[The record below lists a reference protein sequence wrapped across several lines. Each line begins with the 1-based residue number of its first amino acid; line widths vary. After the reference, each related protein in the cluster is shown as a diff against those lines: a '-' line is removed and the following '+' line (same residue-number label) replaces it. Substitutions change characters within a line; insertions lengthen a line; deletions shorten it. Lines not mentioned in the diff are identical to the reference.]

1 MKWIFNPAIRL
12 GNQLSFKYKF
22 LLWSCLM
29 LLPLAYSMTNLLGRL
44 QDDNVQA
51 NRELAGVANLAPVPA
66 IEQALLTHRNLVTR
80 HAYEVDPVGD
90 DQVKAA
96 AQAVDQSL
104 QAFADT
110 SQNNPSFEVIQQGW
124 AALQSEAGKL
134 EVEQSNLRHDKLLT
148 EVRHLY
154 KHITASSSLIQDP
167 ALGTYYMVILASER
181 LPQLRDLLAQ
191 VRDRAAT
198 IADFGLFQ
206 AEGYSGLRFR
216 LDLIIATLQELEADL
231 TLLYQIEPAYRA
243 ELGQQ
248 TDALIQLVRQGVE
261 TMENKMMKDQLVQLS
276 TKEVQALGDKM
287 DEAIT
292 ALAGQVRQR
301 LEADLHQ
308 RLAANQRH
316 FWWVTA
322 PLTASLLLYLYLM
335 IGAYLSL
342 HDTVGRVRD
351 IAARVNAQ
359 DLSQHIEI
367 IGQDE
372 LAAISRDYNITLET
386 LRTLMQ
392 RVRENGVTVVE
403 SATEIEDRTCRS
415 QEVIADQQG
424 ETHQVAT
431 AIKELAATSQD
442 MAGNALQAARM
453 TQEAQQVVGQGEAV
467 VDRTIKAI
475 DHINREVL
483 RTAESIGQL
492 EQQCSQIGGV
502 ISVIRGIAEQTN
514 LLALN
519 AAIEAARAGEQGRG
533 FAVVADEV
541 RSLASRTQGATV
553 EIQQMIEQLQ
563 SGARA
568 SVNAMSAASR
578 EAQEGVG
585 LAQEAQHAFGAIT
598 EKVDRMVDTNAII
611 ASAIE
616 QQGAVVNEI
625 ERNVV
630 RISDGS
636 DEALQVANA
645 ARDAARQIHQ
655 LTEQLRSMVQS
666 FVL

>member
-51 NRELAGVANLAPVPA
+51 NRELAGVVNLTPVPA

-96 AQAVDQSL
+96 AQAVAQSL

-110 SQNNPSFEVIQQGW
+110 RQNNPSFEVIQQGW

-216 LDLIIATLQELEADL
+216 LDLISATLQELEADL

-316 FWWVTA
+316 FWWITA
-322 PLTASLLLYLYLM
+322 PLTVSLLLYLYLM

-342 HDTVGRVRD
+342 RDTVGRVRD

-367 IGQDE
+367 VGQDE
-372 LAAISRDYNITLET
+372 LAAISRDYNVTLET
-386 LRTLMQ
+386 LRTLML

-403 SATEIEDRTCRS
+403 SATEIEARTCRS

-453 TQEAQQVVGQGEAV
+453 TQEAQNVVGQGEDV
-467 VDRTIKAI
+467 VERTIKAI

-483 RTAESIGQL
+483 RTADTIGQL

-541 RSLASRTQGATV
+541 RSLANRTQGATV

-568 SVNAMSAASR
+568 SVTAMSAASH

-585 LAQEAQHAFGAIT
+585 LAQEAKQAFGAIT

-611 ASAIE
+611 ASAIK

-636 DEALQVANA
+636 DEALQVANT

-655 LTEQLRSMVQS
+655 LTEQLRAMVQS

>member
-44 QDDNVQA
+44 HDDNVQA
-51 NRELAGVANLAPVPA
+51 NRELAGVANLTPVPA

-80 HAYEVDPVGD
+80 HAYELDPVGD

-216 LDLIIATLQELEADL
+216 LDLISATLQELEADL
-231 TLLYQIEPAYRA
+231 TLLYQMEPAYRA

-292 ALAGQVRQR
+292 AVAGQVRQR

-308 RLAANQRH
+308 RLTANQRH
-316 FWWVTA
+316 FWWITA

-342 HDTVGRVRD
+342 RDTVGRVRD

-367 IGQDE
+367 VGQDE
-372 LAAISRDYNITLET
+372 LAAISRDYNVTLET
-386 LRTLMQ
+386 LRTLML

-403 SATEIEDRTCRS
+403 SATEIEARTCRS

-453 TQEAQQVVGQGEAV
+453 TQEAQNVVGQGEDV
-467 VDRTIKAI
+467 VERTIKAI

-483 RTAESIGQL
+483 RTADTIGQL

-541 RSLASRTQGATV
+541 RSLANRTQGATV

-568 SVNAMSAASR
+568 SVTAMSAASH

-585 LAQEAQHAFGAIT
+585 LAQEAKQAFGAIT

-655 LTEQLRSMVQS
+655 LTEQLRAMVQS

>member
-1 MKWIFNPAIRL
+1 M
-12 GNQLSFKYKF
+12 
-22 LLWSCLM
+22 
-29 LLPLAYSMTNLLGRL
+29 
-44 QDDNVQA
+44 
-51 NRELAGVANLAPVPA
+51 PA
-66 IEQALLTHRNLVTR
+66 IEQALITHRNLVTR

-96 AQAVDQSL
+96 AQAVAQSL

-110 SQNNPSFEVIQQGW
+110 RQNNPSFEVIQQGW

-216 LDLIIATLQELEADL
+216 LDLISATLQELEADL

-322 PLTASLLLYLYLM
+322 PLTVSLLLYLYLM

-342 HDTVGRVRD
+342 RDTVGRVRD

-367 IGQDE
+367 VGQDE
-372 LAAISRDYNITLET
+372 LAAISRDYNVTLET
-386 LRTLMQ
+386 LRTLML

-403 SATEIEDRTCRS
+403 SATEIEARTCRS

-453 TQEAQQVVGQGEAV
+453 TQEAQNVVGQGEDV
-467 VDRTIKAI
+467 VERTIKAI

-483 RTAESIGQL
+483 HTAETIGQL

-541 RSLASRTQGATV
+541 RSLANRTQGGYRRDPANDRT
-553 EIQQMIEQLQ
+553 
-563 SGARA
+563 
-568 SVNAMSAASR
+568 AAIR
-578 EAQEGVG
+578 RPRLGHRHVG
-585 LAQEAQHAFGAIT
+585 GQP
-598 EKVDRMVDTNAII
+598 
-611 ASAIE
+611 
-616 QQGAVVNEI
+616 
-625 ERNVV
+625 
-630 RISDGS
+630 
-636 DEALQVANA
+636 
-645 ARDAARQIHQ
+645 
-655 LTEQLRSMVQS
+655 
-666 FVL
+666 

>member
-51 NRELAGVANLAPVPA
+51 NRELAGVVNLNPVPA

-96 AQAVDQSL
+96 AQIVAQSL

-110 SQNNPSFEVIQQGW
+110 RQNNPSFEVIQQGW
-124 AALQSEAGKL
+124 AALQSETGKL

-216 LDLIIATLQELEADL
+216 LDLISATLQELEADL

-292 ALAGQVRQR
+292 VLAGQVRQR

-342 HDTVGRVRD
+342 RDTVGRVRD

-367 IGQDE
+367 VGQDE
-372 LAAISRDYNITLET
+372 LAAISRDYNVTLET
-386 LRTLMQ
+386 LRTLML

-403 SATEIEDRTCRS
+403 SATEIEARTCRS

-453 TQEAQQVVGQGEAV
+453 TQEAQNVVGQGEDV
-467 VDRTIKAI
+467 VERTIKAI

-483 RTAESIGQL
+483 RTAGTIGQL

-541 RSLASRTQGATV
+541 RSLANRTQGATV

-568 SVNAMSAASR
+568 SVTAMSAASH

-585 LAQEAQHAFGAIT
+585 LAQEAKQAFGAIT

-636 DEALQVANA
+636 DEALQVANT
-645 ARDAARQIHQ
+645 ARDAARQIHL
-655 LTEQLRSMVQS
+655 LTEQLRAMVQS

>member
-44 QDDNVQA
+44 QDDNAQA
-51 NRELAGVANLAPVPA
+51 NRELAGVNNLAPVPA
-66 IEQALLTHRNLVTR
+66 IEQALLTHRNLMTR

-90 DQVKAA
+90 DQLKAA
-96 AQAVDQSL
+96 AQAVELSL

-110 SQNNPSFEVIQQGW
+110 RQNTPSFEVIQQGW

-154 KHITASSSLIQDP
+154 KHITAASSLIQDP

-216 LDLIIATLQELEADL
+216 LDLISATLQELEADL

-248 TDALIQLVRQGVE
+248 TDALMQLVRQGVE

-292 ALAGQVRQR
+292 ALAGHVRQR
-301 LEADLHQ
+301 LEADLRQ

-342 HDTVGRVRD
+342 RETVARVRD

-367 IGQDE
+367 VGQDE
-372 LAAISRDYNITLET
+372 LAAISRDYNVTLET
-386 LRTLMQ
+386 LRTLML

-403 SATEIEDRTCRS
+403 SATEIEARTCRS

-453 TQEAQQVVGQGEAV
+453 TQEAQNVVGQGEDV
-467 VDRTIKAI
+467 VERTIKAI

-483 RTAESIGQL
+483 RTAETIGQL

-541 RSLASRTQGATV
+541 RSLANRTQGATV

-568 SVNAMSAASR
+568 SVTAMSAASH

-585 LAQEAQHAFGAIT
+585 LAQEAQQAFGAIT

-655 LTEQLRSMVQS
+655 LTEQLRAMVQS

>member
-51 NRELAGVANLAPVPA
+51 NRELAGVVNLVPVPA

-110 SQNNPSFEVIQQGW
+110 RQNNPSFEVIQQGW

-216 LDLIIATLQELEADL
+216 LDLISATLQELEADL
-231 TLLYQIEPAYRA
+231 TLLYQIEPAYRT

-248 TDALIQLVRQGVE
+248 TDALMQLVRQGVE

-342 HDTVGRVRD
+342 RDTVGRVRD

-367 IGQDE
+367 VGQDE
-372 LAAISRDYNITLET
+372 LAAISRDYNVTLET
-386 LRTLMQ
+386 LRTLML
-392 RVRENGVTVVE
+392 RVRENGVTVVA
-403 SATEIEDRTCRS
+403 SATEIEARTCRS

-453 TQEAQQVVGQGEAV
+453 TQEAQNVVGQGEDV
-467 VDRTIKAI
+467 VERTIKAI

-483 RTAESIGQL
+483 RTADTIGQL

-541 RSLASRTQGATV
+541 RSLANRTQGATV

-568 SVNAMSAASR
+568 SVTAMSAASH

-585 LAQEAQHAFGAIT
+585 LAQEAKQAFGAIT

-655 LTEQLRSMVQS
+655 LTEQLRAMVQS

>member
-44 QDDNVQA
+44 QDDNAQA
-51 NRELAGVANLAPVPA
+51 NRELAGVVNLAPIPA
-66 IEQALLTHRNLVTR
+66 IEQALLTHRNLMTR

-90 DQVKAA
+90 DQLKAA
-96 AQAVDQSL
+96 AQAVELSL

-110 SQNNPSFEVIQQGW
+110 RQNTPSFEVIQQGW

-154 KHITASSSLIQDP
+154 KHITAASSLIQDP

-216 LDLIIATLQELEADL
+216 LDLISATLQELEADL

-248 TDALIQLVRQGVE
+248 TDALMQLVRQGVE

-292 ALAGQVRQR
+292 SLAGHVRQR
-301 LEADLHQ
+301 LEADLRQ

-342 HDTVGRVRD
+342 RETVARVRD

-367 IGQDE
+367 VGQDE
-372 LAAISRDYNITLET
+372 LAAISRDYNVTLET
-386 LRTLMQ
+386 LRTLML

-403 SATEIEDRTCRS
+403 SATEIEARTCRS

-453 TQEAQQVVGQGEAV
+453 TQEAQNVVGQGEDV
-467 VDRTIKAI
+467 VERTIKAI

-483 RTAESIGQL
+483 RTAETIGQL

-541 RSLASRTQGATV
+541 RSLANRTQGATV

-568 SVNAMSAASR
+568 SVTAMSAASH

-585 LAQEAQHAFGAIT
+585 LAQEAQQAFGAIT

-655 LTEQLRSMVQS
+655 LTEQLRAMVQS

>member
-51 NRELAGVANLAPVPA
+51 NRELAGVVNLTPVPA

-104 QAFADT
+104 QAFANT
-110 SQNNPSFEVIQQGW
+110 RQNNPSFEVIQQGW

-216 LDLIIATLQELEADL
+216 LDLISATLQELEADL

-261 TMENKMMKDQLVQLS
+261 TMENKMMKDQLVQLP

-322 PLTASLLLYLYLM
+322 PLTVSLLLYLYLM

-342 HDTVGRVRD
+342 RDTVGRVRD

-367 IGQDE
+367 VGQDE
-372 LAAISRDYNITLET
+372 LAAISRDYNVTLET
-386 LRTLMQ
+386 LRTLML

-403 SATEIEDRTCRS
+403 SATEIEARTCRS

-453 TQEAQQVVGQGEAV
+453 TQEAQNVVGQGEDV
-467 VDRTIKAI
+467 VERTIKAI

-483 RTAESIGQL
+483 RTADTIGQL

-541 RSLASRTQGATV
+541 RSLANRTQGATV

-568 SVNAMSAASR
+568 SVTAMSAASH

-585 LAQEAQHAFGAIT
+585 LAQEAKQAFGAIT

-655 LTEQLRSMVQS
+655 LTEQLRAMVQS

>member
-51 NRELAGVANLAPVPA
+51 NRELAGVANLTPVPA

-110 SQNNPSFEVIQQGW
+110 RQNNPSFEVIQQGW

-216 LDLIIATLQELEADL
+216 LDLISATLQELEADL

-342 HDTVGRVRD
+342 RDTVGRVRD

-367 IGQDE
+367 VGQDE
-372 LAAISRDYNITLET
+372 LAAISRDYNVTLET
-386 LRTLMQ
+386 LRTLMR

-403 SATEIEDRTCRS
+403 SATEIEARTCHS

-453 TQEAQQVVGQGEAV
+453 TQEAQNVVGQGEDV
-467 VDRTIKAI
+467 VERTIKAI

-483 RTAESIGQL
+483 RTADTIGQL

-541 RSLASRTQGATV
+541 RSLANRTQGATV

-568 SVNAMSAASR
+568 SVTAMSAASH

-585 LAQEAQHAFGAIT
+585 LAQEAKQAFGAIT

-655 LTEQLRSMVQS
+655 LTEQLRAMVQS

>member
-44 QDDNVQA
+44 QDDNAQA
-51 NRELAGVANLAPVPA
+51 NRELAGVVNLAPVPA
-66 IEQALLTHRNLVTR
+66 IEQALLTHRNLMTR

-90 DQVKAA
+90 DQVKSA
-96 AQAVDQSL
+96 AQAVEQSL

-110 SQNNPSFEVIQQGW
+110 HQNNPSFEVIQQGW

-154 KHITASSSLIQDP
+154 KHITAASSLIQDP

-216 LDLIIATLQELEADL
+216 LDLISATLQELEADL

-248 TDALIQLVRQGVE
+248 TDALMQLVRQGVE

-301 LEADLHQ
+301 LEADLRQ

-342 HDTVGRVRD
+342 HETVARVRD

-367 IGQDE
+367 VGQDE
-372 LAAISRDYNITLET
+372 LAAISRDYNVTLET
-386 LRTLMQ
+386 LRTLML

-403 SATEIEDRTCRS
+403 SATEIEARTCRS

-453 TQEAQQVVGQGEAV
+453 TQEAQNVVGQGEDV
-467 VDRTIKAI
+467 VERTIKAI

-483 RTAESIGQL
+483 RTAETIGQL

-541 RSLASRTQGATV
+541 RSLANRTQGATV

-568 SVNAMSAASR
+568 SVTAMSAASH

-585 LAQEAQHAFGAIT
+585 LAQEAQQAFGAIT

-655 LTEQLRSMVQS
+655 LTEQLRTMVQS

>member
-29 LLPLAYSMTNLLGRL
+29 LLPLAYSMANLLGRL

-110 SQNNPSFEVIQQGW
+110 RQNNPSFEVIQQGW

-216 LDLIIATLQELEADL
+216 LDLISATLQELEADL
-231 TLLYQIEPAYRA
+231 TLLYQMEPAYRA

-292 ALAGQVRQR
+292 TLAGQVRQR

-322 PLTASLLLYLYLM
+322 PLTVSLLLYLYLM

-342 HDTVGRVRD
+342 RDTVGRVRD

-367 IGQDE
+367 VGQDE
-372 LAAISRDYNITLET
+372 LAAISRDYNVTLET
-386 LRTLMQ
+386 LRTLML

-403 SATEIEDRTCRS
+403 SATEIEARTCRS

-431 AIKELAATSQD
+431 AIKELAATSQN

-453 TQEAQQVVGQGEAV
+453 TQEAQNVVGQGEDV
-467 VDRTIKAI
+467 VERTIKAI

-483 RTAESIGQL
+483 RTADTIGQL

-541 RSLASRTQGATV
+541 RSLANRTQGATV

-568 SVNAMSAASR
+568 SVTAMSAASH

-585 LAQEAQHAFGAIT
+585 LAQEAKQAFGAIT

-655 LTEQLRSMVQS
+655 LTEQLRAMVQS

>member
-29 LLPLAYSMTNLLGRL
+29 LLPLAYSMANLLGRL
-44 QDDNVQA
+44 QDDNEQA
-51 NRELAGVANLAPVPA
+51 RKELAGVINLAPVPA
-66 IEQALLTHRNLVTR
+66 IEQALLTHRNLVTQ
-80 HAYEVDPVGD
+80 HAYEQNPVGD
-90 DQVKAA
+90 DKVKAA
-96 AQAVDQSL
+96 AQAVEDSL
-104 QAFADT
+104 RSFADT
-110 SQNNPSFEVIQQGW
+110 RQENPAFDALKQGW
-124 AALQSEAGKL
+124 AALQSEGSKL
-134 EVEQSNLRHDKLLT
+134 EVDQSNLRHDKLLT

-154 KHITASSSLIQDP
+154 KNITAASSLIQDP
-167 ALGTYYMVILASER
+167 ALGTYYMVILTSER

-216 LDLIIATLQELEADL
+216 LDLINATLQELEADL

-248 TDALIQLVRQGVE
+248 TDVLLEQVRQGVD

-276 TKEVQALGDKM
+276 TKEVLALGDGL
-287 DEAIT
+287 DNTIT
-292 ALAGQVRQR
+292 KLAGQVRQR

-308 RLAANQRH
+308 RMAANQRH

-322 PLTASLLLYLYLM
+322 PLTAILLLYIYLM

-342 HDTVGRVRD
+342 RDTVGRVRE

-367 IGQDE
+367 VGQDE
-372 LAAISRDYNITLET
+372 LAAISRDYNVTLET
-386 LRTLMQ
+386 LRTLMR

-415 QEVIADQQG
+415 QEVIAAQQG

-636 DEALQVANA
+636 DEALQVANE

-666 FVL
+666 FIL

>member
-51 NRELAGVANLAPVPA
+51 NRELAGVVNLTPVPA

-96 AQAVDQSL
+96 AQAVAQSL

-110 SQNNPSFEVIQQGW
+110 RQNNPSFEVIQQGW

-216 LDLIIATLQELEADL
+216 LDLINATLQELEADL

-292 ALAGQVRQR
+292 ALAGQVHQR

-308 RLAANQRH
+308 RLTANQRH

-342 HDTVGRVRD
+342 RETVGRVRD

-367 IGQDE
+367 VGQDE
-372 LAAISRDYNITLET
+372 LAAISRDYNVTLEA
-386 LRTLMQ
+386 LRTLML

-403 SATEIEDRTCRS
+403 SATEIEARTCRS

-453 TQEAQQVVGQGEAV
+453 TQEAQNVVGQGEDV
-467 VDRTIKAI
+467 VERTIKAI

-483 RTAESIGQL
+483 RTADTIGQL

-541 RSLASRTQGATV
+541 RSLANRTQGATV

-568 SVNAMSAASR
+568 SVTAMSAVSH

-585 LAQEAQHAFGAIT
+585 LAQEAKQAFGAIT

-655 LTEQLRSMVQS
+655 LTEQLRAMVQS

>member
-29 LLPLAYSMTNLLGRL
+29 LLPLAYSMANLLGRL

-51 NRELAGVANLAPVPA
+51 NRELAGVVNLTPVPA

-110 SQNNPSFEVIQQGW
+110 RQNNPSFEVIQQGW

-216 LDLIIATLQELEADL
+216 LDLISATLQELEADL
-231 TLLYQIEPAYRA
+231 PLLYQIEPAYRA

-308 RLAANQRH
+308 RLTANQRH

-342 HDTVGRVRD
+342 RETVGRVRD

-367 IGQDE
+367 VGQDE
-372 LAAISRDYNITLET
+372 LAAISRDYNVTLET
-386 LRTLMQ
+386 LRTLMR

-403 SATEIEDRTCRS
+403 SATEIEARTCRS

-453 TQEAQQVVGQGEAV
+453 TQEAQNVVGQGEDV
-467 VDRTIKAI
+467 VERTIKAI

-483 RTAESIGQL
+483 RTADTIGQL

-502 ISVIRGIAEQTN
+502 ISVIRSIAEQTN

-541 RSLASRTQGATV
+541 RSLANRTQGATV

-568 SVNAMSAASR
+568 SVTAMSAASH

-585 LAQEAQHAFGAIT
+585 LAQEAKQAFGAIT

-655 LTEQLRSMVQS
+655 LTEQLRAMVQS

>member
-29 LLPLAYSMTNLLGRL
+29 LLPLAYSMANLLGRL
-44 QDDNVQA
+44 QDDNAQA
-51 NRELAGVANLAPVPA
+51 RKELAGVISLVPVPA
-66 IEQALLTHRNLVTR
+66 IEQALLTHRNLVTQ
-80 HAYEVDPVGD
+80 HAYEQDPVGED
-90 DQVKAA
+90 KVKAA
-96 AQAVDQSL
+96 AQAVDDSL
-104 QAFADT
+104 RAFADT
-110 SQNNPSFEVIQQGW
+110 RQENPAFDALKQEW

-167 ALGTYYMVILASER
+167 ALGTYYMVILTSER

-216 LDLIIATLQELEADL
+216 LDLISATLQELEADL

-248 TDALIQLVRQGVE
+248 TDTLLQQVRQGVE

-276 TKEVQALGDKM
+276 TKEVLALGDGL
-287 DEAIT
+287 DSTIN
-292 ALAGQVRQR
+292 ALADQVRQR
-301 LEADLHQ
+301 MEVDLRQ

-342 HDTVGRVRD
+342 RETVGRVRD

-367 IGQDE
+367 VGQDE
-372 LAAISRDYNITLET
+372 LAAISRDYNITLDT
-386 LRTLMQ
+386 LRTLMR

-403 SATEIEDRTCRS
+403 SATEIEARTCRS

-453 TQEAQQVVGQGEAV
+453 TQEAQNVVGQGEDV
-467 VDRTIKAI
+467 VERTIKAI

-483 RTAESIGQL
+483 RTADTIGQL

-541 RSLASRTQGATV
+541 RSLANRTQRATV

-568 SVNAMSAASR
+568 SVTAMSAASH

-585 LAQEAQHAFGAIT
+585 LAQEAKQAFGAIT

-655 LTEQLRSMVQS
+655 LTEQLRAMVQS

>member
-51 NRELAGVANLAPVPA
+51 NRELAGVVNLAPVPA
-66 IEQALLTHRNLVTR
+66 IEQALLNHRNLVTR
-80 HAYEVDPVGD
+80 HAHEVDPVGD

-110 SQNNPSFEVIQQGW
+110 RQNNPSFEVIKQGW
-124 AALQSEAGKL
+124 AALQGEAGKL

-216 LDLIIATLQELEADL
+216 LDLISATLQELEADL

-261 TMENKMMKDQLVQLS
+261 TMENKMMKDQLMQLS

-301 LEADLHQ
+301 LEADLRQ

-342 HDTVGRVRD
+342 RETVARVRD
-351 IAARVNAQ
+351 IAARVNTQ

-367 IGQDE
+367 VGLDE
-372 LAAISRDYNITLET
+372 LAAISRDYNVTLET
-386 LRTLMQ
+386 LRTLML

-403 SATEIEDRTCRS
+403 SATEIEARTCRS

-453 TQEAQQVVGQGEAV
+453 TQEAQNVVGQGEDV
-467 VDRTIKAI
+467 VERTIKAI

-483 RTAESIGQL
+483 RTADTIGQL

-541 RSLASRTQGATV
+541 RSLANRTQGATV

-568 SVNAMSAASR
+568 SVTAMSAASH

-585 LAQEAQHAFGAIT
+585 LAQEAKQAFGAIT

-636 DEALQVANA
+636 DEALQVANT

-655 LTEQLRSMVQS
+655 LTEQLRAMVQS

>member
-44 QDDNVQA
+44 QDDNAQA
-51 NRELAGVANLAPVPA
+51 NRELAGVVNLAPVPA

-110 SQNNPSFEVIQQGW
+110 RQNTPSFEVIQQGW

-216 LDLIIATLQELEADL
+216 LDLISATLQELEADL

-342 HDTVGRVRD
+342 RDTVGRVRD

-367 IGQDE
+367 VGQDE
-372 LAAISRDYNITLET
+372 LAAISRDYNVTLET
-386 LRTLMQ
+386 LRTLML

-403 SATEIEDRTCRS
+403 SATEIEARTCRS

-453 TQEAQQVVGQGEAV
+453 TQEAQNVVGQGEDV
-467 VDRTIKAI
+467 VERTIKAI

-483 RTAESIGQL
+483 RTADTIGLL

-502 ISVIRGIAEQTN
+502 ISVIRSIAEQTN

-541 RSLASRTQGATV
+541 RSLANRTQGATV

-568 SVNAMSAASR
+568 SVTAMSAASH

-585 LAQEAQHAFGAIT
+585 LAQEAKQAFGAIT

-655 LTEQLRSMVQS
+655 LTEQLRAMVQS

>member
-29 LLPLAYSMTNLLGRL
+29 LLPLAYSMANLLGRL

-51 NRELAGVANLAPVPA
+51 NRELAGVANLTPVPA

-90 DQVKAA
+90 DQVKEA

-110 SQNNPSFEVIQQGW
+110 RQNNPSFEVIQQGW

-134 EVEQSNLRHDKLLT
+134 EVEQSNLHHDKLLT

-216 LDLIIATLQELEADL
+216 LDLISATLQELEADL

-301 LEADLHQ
+301 LEADLRQ

-342 HDTVGRVRD
+342 RETVARVRD

-367 IGQDE
+367 VGQDE
-372 LAAISRDYNITLET
+372 LAAISRDYNVTLET
-386 LRTLMQ
+386 LRTLML

-403 SATEIEDRTCRS
+403 SATDIEARTCRS

-453 TQEAQQVVGQGEAV
+453 TQEAQNVVGQGEDV
-467 VDRTIKAI
+467 VERTIKAI

-483 RTAESIGQL
+483 RTADTIGQL

-541 RSLASRTQGATV
+541 RSLANRTQGATV

-568 SVNAMSAASR
+568 SVTAMSAASH

-585 LAQEAQHAFGAIT
+585 LAQEAKQAFGAIT

-616 QQGAVVNEI
+616 QQGTVVNEI

-655 LTEQLRSMVQS
+655 LTEQLRAMVQS

>member
-44 QDDNVQA
+44 QDDNTQA
-51 NRELAGVANLAPVPA
+51 NRELAGVVNLAPIPA
-66 IEQALLTHRNLVTR
+66 IEQALLTHRNLMTR

-90 DQVKAA
+90 DQVKSA
-96 AQAVDQSL
+96 AQAVEQSL

-110 SQNNPSFEVIQQGW
+110 HQNNPSFEVIQQGW

-154 KHITASSSLIQDP
+154 KHITAASSLIQDP

-216 LDLIIATLQELEADL
+216 LDLISATLQELEADL

-248 TDALIQLVRQGVE
+248 TDALMQLVRQGVE

-301 LEADLHQ
+301 LEADLRQ

-342 HDTVGRVRD
+342 HETVARVRD

-367 IGQDE
+367 VGQDE
-372 LAAISRDYNITLET
+372 LAAISRDYNVTLET
-386 LRTLMQ
+386 LRTLML

-403 SATEIEDRTCRS
+403 SATEIEARTCRS

-453 TQEAQQVVGQGEAV
+453 TQEAQNVVGQGEDV
-467 VDRTIKAI
+467 VERTIKAI

-483 RTAESIGQL
+483 RTAETIGQL

-541 RSLASRTQGATV
+541 RSLANRTQGATV

-568 SVNAMSAASR
+568 SVTAMSAASH

-585 LAQEAQHAFGAIT
+585 LAQEAQQAFGAIT

-655 LTEQLRSMVQS
+655 LTEQLRTMVQS

>member
-44 QDDNVQA
+44 HDDNVQA
-51 NRELAGVANLAPVPA
+51 NRELAGVVNLAPIPA

-104 QAFADT
+104 QTFADT
-110 SQNNPSFEVIQQGW
+110 RQNNPSFELIQQGW

-216 LDLIIATLQELEADL
+216 LDLINATLQELEADL

-243 ELGQQ
+243 ELGLQ
-248 TDALIQLVRQGVE
+248 TDALLQQVRQGVD

-276 TKEVQALGDKM
+276 TKEVLALGDGL
-287 DEAIT
+287 DNTIT
-292 ALAGQVRQR
+292 KLAGQVRQR

-308 RLAANQRH
+308 RMAANQRH

-322 PLTASLLLYLYLM
+322 PLTAILLLYIYLM

-342 HDTVGRVRD
+342 RDTVGRVRE

-367 IGQDE
+367 VGQDE
-372 LAAISRDYNITLET
+372 LAAISRDYNVTLET
-386 LRTLMQ
+386 LRTLMR

-415 QEVIADQQG
+415 QEVIAAQQG

-636 DEALQVANA
+636 DEALLVAND

>member
-51 NRELAGVANLAPVPA
+51 NRELAGVVNLAPVPT

-110 SQNNPSFEVIQQGW
+110 RQNNPSFEVIQQGW
-124 AALQSEAGKL
+124 GALQSEAGKL

-216 LDLIIATLQELEADL
+216 LDLISATLQELEADL

-342 HDTVGRVRD
+342 RDTVGRVRD

-367 IGQDE
+367 VGQDE
-372 LAAISRDYNITLET
+372 LAAISRDYNVTLET
-386 LRTLMQ
+386 LRTLML

-403 SATEIEDRTCRS
+403 SATEIEARTSRS

-453 TQEAQQVVGQGEAV
+453 TQEAQNVVGQGEDV

-483 RTAESIGQL
+483 RTADTIGQL

-541 RSLASRTQGATV
+541 RSLANRTQGATV

-568 SVNAMSAASR
+568 SVTAMSAASH

-585 LAQEAQHAFGAIT
+585 LAQEAKQAFGAIT

-636 DEALQVANA
+636 DEALQVANE

-655 LTEQLRSMVQS
+655 LTEQLRAMVQS

>member
-51 NRELAGVANLAPVPA
+51 NRELAGVVNLAPVPA

-110 SQNNPSFEVIQQGW
+110 RQNTPSFEVIQQGW

-216 LDLIIATLQELEADL
+216 LDLISATLQELEADL
-231 TLLYQIEPAYRA
+231 TLLYQMEPAYRA

-308 RLAANQRH
+308 RLTANQRH

-322 PLTASLLLYLYLM
+322 PLTTSLLLYLYLM

-342 HDTVGRVRD
+342 RDTVGRVRD

-367 IGQDE
+367 VGQDE
-372 LAAISRDYNITLET
+372 LAAISRDYNVTLET
-386 LRTLMQ
+386 LRTLML

-403 SATEIEDRTCRS
+403 SATEIEARTCRS

-453 TQEAQQVVGQGEAV
+453 TQEAQNVVGQGEDV
-467 VDRTIKAI
+467 VERTIKAI

-483 RTAESIGQL
+483 RTADTIGQL

-541 RSLASRTQGATV
+541 RSLANRTQGATV

-568 SVNAMSAASR
+568 SVTAMSAASH

-585 LAQEAQHAFGAIT
+585 LAQEAKQAFGAIT

-655 LTEQLRSMVQS
+655 LTEQLRAMVQS

>member
-29 LLPLAYSMTNLLGRL
+29 LLPLAYSMANLLGRL

-51 NRELAGVANLAPVPA
+51 NRELAGVVNLAPVPA

-80 HAYEVDPVGD
+80 HAYEVDPVDD

-110 SQNNPSFEVIQQGW
+110 RQNNPSFEVIQQGW
-124 AALQSEAGKL
+124 AALQGEAGKL

-181 LPQLRDLLAQ
+181 LPQMRDLLAQ

-216 LDLIIATLQELEADL
+216 LDLISATLQELEADL

-248 TDALIQLVRQGVE
+248 TDALIRLVRQGVE

-367 IGQDE
+367 VGQDE
-372 LAAISRDYNITLET
+372 LAAISRDYNVTLET
-386 LRTLMQ
+386 LRTLML

-403 SATEIEDRTCRS
+403 SATEIEARTCRS

-453 TQEAQQVVGQGEAV
+453 TQEAQNVVGQGEDV
-467 VDRTIKAI
+467 VERTIKAI

-483 RTAESIGQL
+483 RTADTIGQL

-541 RSLASRTQGATV
+541 RSLANRTQGATA

-568 SVNAMSAASR
+568 SVTAMSAASH

-585 LAQEAQHAFGAIT
+585 LAQEAKQAFGAIT

-636 DEALQVANA
+636 DEALQVANE

-655 LTEQLRSMVQS
+655 LTEQLRAMVQS

>member
-29 LLPLAYSMTNLLGRL
+29 LLPLAYSMANLLGRL
-44 QDDNVQA
+44 QDDNEQA
-51 NRELAGVANLAPVPA
+51 RKELAGVINLAPVPA
-66 IEQALLTHRNLVTR
+66 IEQALLTHRNLVTQ
-80 HAYEVDPVGD
+80 HAYEQNPVGED
-90 DQVKAA
+90 KVKAA
-96 AQAVDQSL
+96 AQAVDDSL
-104 QAFADT
+104 RAFADT
-110 SQNNPSFEVIQQGW
+110 RQENPAFDALKQGW
-124 AALQSEAGKL
+124 AALQSEGSKL
-134 EVEQSNLRHDKLLT
+134 EVDQSNLRHDKLLT

-154 KHITASSSLIQDP
+154 KNITAASSLIQDP
-167 ALGTYYMVILASER
+167 ALGTYYMVILTSER

-216 LDLIIATLQELEADL
+216 LDLINATLQELEADL

-248 TDALIQLVRQGVE
+248 TDALLQQVRQGVD

-276 TKEVQALGDKM
+276 TKEVLALGDGL
-287 DEAIT
+287 DNTIT
-292 ALAGQVRQR
+292 KLAGQVRQR

-308 RLAANQRH
+308 RMAANQRH

-322 PLTASLLLYLYLM
+322 PLTAILLLYIYLM

-342 HDTVGRVRD
+342 RDTVGRVRE

-367 IGQDE
+367 VGQDE
-372 LAAISRDYNITLET
+372 LAAISRDYNVTLET
-386 LRTLMQ
+386 LRTLMR

-415 QEVIADQQG
+415 QEVIAAQQG

-636 DEALQVANA
+636 DEALQVANE

-666 FVL
+666 FIL

>member
-44 QDDNVQA
+44 QDDNAQA
-51 NRELAGVANLAPVPA
+51 NRELAGVVNLTPVPA

-110 SQNNPSFEVIQQGW
+110 RQNNPSFEVIQQGW

-216 LDLIIATLQELEADL
+216 LDLISATLQELEADL

-308 RLAANQRH
+308 RLTTNQRH

-342 HDTVGRVRD
+342 RDTVGRVRD

-367 IGQDE
+367 VGQDE
-372 LAAISRDYNITLET
+372 LAAISRDYNVTLET
-386 LRTLMQ
+386 LRTLML

-403 SATEIEDRTCRS
+403 SATEIEARTCRS

-453 TQEAQQVVGQGEAV
+453 TQEAQNVVGQGEDV
-467 VDRTIKAI
+467 VERTIKAI

-483 RTAESIGQL
+483 RTADTIGQL

-541 RSLASRTQGATV
+541 RSLANRTQGATV

-568 SVNAMSAASR
+568 SVTAMSAASH

-585 LAQEAQHAFGAIT
+585 LAQEAKQAFGAIT

-655 LTEQLRSMVQS
+655 LTEQLRAMVQS

>member
-44 QDDNVQA
+44 QDDNAQA
-51 NRELAGVANLAPVPA
+51 NRELAGVVNLAPIPA
-66 IEQALLTHRNLVTR
+66 IEQALLTHRNLMTR

-90 DQVKAA
+90 DQLKAA
-96 AQAVDQSL
+96 AQAVEQSL

-110 SQNNPSFEVIQQGW
+110 RQNTPSFEVIQQGW

-216 LDLIIATLQELEADL
+216 LDLISATLQELEADL
-231 TLLYQIEPAYRA
+231 TLLYQMEPAYRA

-248 TDALIQLVRQGVE
+248 TDALIQLVRQGGE

-276 TKEVQALGDKM
+276 TKEVQALGDNM

-308 RLAANQRH
+308 RLTANQRH

-342 HDTVGRVRD
+342 RETVGRVRD

-367 IGQDE
+367 VGQDE
-372 LAAISRDYNITLET
+372 LAAISRDYNVTLET
-386 LRTLMQ
+386 LRTLML

-403 SATEIEDRTCRS
+403 SATEIEARTCRS

-453 TQEAQQVVGQGEAV
+453 TQEAQNVVGQGEDV
-467 VDRTIKAI
+467 VERTIKAI

-483 RTAESIGQL
+483 RTADTIGQL

-541 RSLASRTQGATV
+541 RSLANHTQGATV

-568 SVNAMSAASR
+568 SVTAMSAASH

-585 LAQEAQHAFGAIT
+585 LAQEAKQAFGAIT

-655 LTEQLRSMVQS
+655 LTEQLRAMVQS

>member
-44 QDDNVQA
+44 QDDNAQA
-51 NRELAGVANLAPVPA
+51 NRELAGVVNLAPIPA
-66 IEQALLTHRNLVTR
+66 IEQALLTHRNLMTR

-90 DQVKAA
+90 DQLKAA

-110 SQNNPSFEVIQQGW
+110 RQNNPSFEVIQQGW

-154 KHITASSSLIQDP
+154 KHITAASSLIQDP
-167 ALGTYYMVILASER
+167 ALGTYYMVIIASER

-216 LDLIIATLQELEADL
+216 LDLISATLQELEADL

-243 ELGQQ
+243 GLGQQ
-248 TDALIQLVRQGVE
+248 TDALMQLVRQGVE

-276 TKEVQALGDKM
+276 TKEVLALGDGL
-287 DEAIT
+287 DSTIN
-292 ALAGQVRQR
+292 ALADQVRQR
-301 LEADLHQ
+301 MEVDLRQ

-342 HDTVGRVRD
+342 RETVGRVRD

-367 IGQDE
+367 VGQDE
-372 LAAISRDYNITLET
+372 LAAISRDYNITLDT
-386 LRTLMQ
+386 LRTLMR

-403 SATEIEDRTCRS
+403 SATEIEARTCRS

-453 TQEAQQVVGQGEAV
+453 TQEAQNVVGQGEDV
-467 VDRTIKAI
+467 VERTIKAI

-483 RTAESIGQL
+483 RTADTIGQL

-541 RSLASRTQGATV
+541 RSLANRTQRATV

-568 SVNAMSAASR
+568 SVTAMSAASH

-585 LAQEAQHAFGAIT
+585 LAQEAKQAFGAIT

-655 LTEQLRSMVQS
+655 LTEQLRAMVQS

>member
-29 LLPLAYSMTNLLGRL
+29 LLPLAYSMANLLGRL
-44 QDDNVQA
+44 QDDNEQA
-51 NRELAGVANLAPVPA
+51 RKELAGVINLAPVPA
-66 IEQALLTHRNLVTR
+66 IEQALLTHRNLVTQ
-80 HAYEVDPVGD
+80 HAYEQNPVGED
-90 DQVKAA
+90 KVKAA
-96 AQAVDQSL
+96 AQAVEDSL
-104 QAFADT
+104 RAFADT
-110 SQNNPSFEVIQQGW
+110 RQENPAFDALQQGW
-124 AALQSEAGKL
+124 AALQSEGSKL
-134 EVEQSNLRHDKLLT
+134 EVDQSNLRHDKLLT

-154 KHITASSSLIQDP
+154 KNITAASSLIQDP
-167 ALGTYYMVILASER
+167 ALGTYYMVILTSER

-216 LDLIIATLQELEADL
+216 LDLINATLQELEADL

-243 ELGQQ
+243 ELGLQ
-248 TDALIQLVRQGVE
+248 TDALLQQVRHGVD

-276 TKEVQALGDKM
+276 TKEVLALGDGL
-287 DEAIT
+287 DNTIT
-292 ALAGQVRQR
+292 KLAGQVRQR

-308 RLAANQRH
+308 RMAANQRH

-322 PLTASLLLYLYLM
+322 PLTAILLLYIYLM

-342 HDTVGRVRD
+342 RDTVARVRE

-367 IGQDE
+367 VGQDE

-386 LRTLMQ
+386 LRTLMR

-415 QEVIADQQG
+415 QEVIAAQQG

-636 DEALQVANA
+636 DEALQVANE

-666 FVL
+666 FIL

>member
-51 NRELAGVANLAPVPA
+51 NRELAGVVNLAPVPA

-110 SQNNPSFEVIQQGW
+110 RQNNPSFEVIQQGW
-124 AALQSEAGKL
+124 AALQGEAGKL

-216 LDLIIATLQELEADL
+216 LDLISATLQELEADL
-231 TLLYQIEPAYRA
+231 TLLYQMEPAYRA

-308 RLAANQRH
+308 RLTANQRH
-316 FWWVTA
+316 FWWITA

-342 HDTVGRVRD
+342 RDTVGRVRD

-367 IGQDE
+367 VGQDE
-372 LAAISRDYNITLET
+372 LAAISRDYNVTLET
-386 LRTLMQ
+386 LRTLMR

-403 SATEIEDRTCRS
+403 SATEIEARTCRS

-453 TQEAQQVVGQGEAV
+453 TQEAQNVVGQGENV
-467 VDRTIKAI
+467 VERTIKAI

-483 RTAESIGQL
+483 RTADTIGQL

-541 RSLASRTQGATV
+541 RSLANRTQGATV

-568 SVNAMSAASR
+568 SVTAMSAASH

-585 LAQEAQHAFGAIT
+585 LAQEAKQAFGAIT

-655 LTEQLRSMVQS
+655 LTEQLRAMVQS

>member
-29 LLPLAYSMTNLLGRL
+29 LLPLAYSMANLLGRL
-44 QDDNVQA
+44 QDDSEQA
-51 NRELAGVANLAPVPA
+51 NRELAGVVNLTPVPA
-66 IEQALLTHRNLVTR
+66 IEQALLAHRNLVTR

-90 DQVKAA
+90 DQVKTA
-96 AQAVDQSL
+96 AQAVEQSL

-110 SQNNPSFEVIQQGW
+110 RQNNPSFEVLQQGW

-148 EVRHLY
+148 GVRHLY

-167 ALGTYYMVILASER
+167 ALGTYYMVILTSER

-216 LDLIIATLQELEADL
+216 LDLINATLQELEADL

-248 TDALIQLVRQGVE
+248 TDALMQLVRQGVE

-276 TKEVQALGDKM
+276 TKEVQALGDNM
-287 DEAIT
+287 DGAIT
-292 ALAGQVRQR
+292 ALAGHVRQR

-308 RLAANQRH
+308 RLEANQRH

-342 HDTVGRVRD
+342 RETVGRVRD
-351 IAARVNAQ
+351 IAARVNAR

-367 IGQDE
+367 VGQDE
-372 LAAISRDYNITLET
+372 LAAISRDYNVTLET
-386 LRTLMQ
+386 LRTLML

-403 SATEIEDRTCRS
+403 SATDIEARTCRS

-453 TQEAQQVVGQGEAV
+453 TQEAQNVVGQGEDV
-467 VDRTIKAI
+467 VERTIKAI

-483 RTAESIGQL
+483 RTADTIGQL

-541 RSLASRTQGATV
+541 RSLANRTQGATV
-553 EIQQMIEQLQ
+553 EIQKMIEQLQ

-568 SVNAMSAASR
+568 SVTAMSAASH

-585 LAQEAQHAFGAIT
+585 LALEAKQAFGAIT

-655 LTEQLRSMVQS
+655 LTEQLRAMVQS

>member
-29 LLPLAYSMTNLLGRL
+29 LLPLAYSMANLLGRL
-44 QDDNVQA
+44 QDDNEQA
-51 NRELAGVANLAPVPA
+51 RKELAGVINLAPVPA
-66 IEQALLTHRNLVTR
+66 IEQALLTHRNLVTQ
-80 HAYEVDPVGD
+80 HAYEQNPVGED
-90 DQVKAA
+90 KVQAA
-96 AQAVDQSL
+96 AQAVEDSL
-104 QAFADT
+104 RAFADT
-110 SQNNPSFEVIQQGW
+110 RQENPAFDALKQGW
-124 AALQSEAGKL
+124 AALQSEGSKL
-134 EVEQSNLRHDKLLT
+134 EVDQSNLRHDKLLT

-154 KHITASSSLIQDP
+154 KNITAASSLIQDP
-167 ALGTYYMVILASER
+167 ALGTYYMVILTSER

-216 LDLIIATLQELEADL
+216 LDLINATLQELEADL
-231 TLLYQIEPAYRA
+231 ILLYQIEPAYRA

-248 TDALIQLVRQGVE
+248 TDALLQQVRQGVD

-276 TKEVQALGDKM
+276 TKEVLALGDGL
-287 DEAIT
+287 DNTIT
-292 ALAGQVRQR
+292 KLAGQVRQR

-308 RLAANQRH
+308 RMAANQRH

-322 PLTASLLLYLYLM
+322 PLTAILLLYIYLM

-342 HDTVGRVRD
+342 RDTVGRVRE

-367 IGQDE
+367 VGQDE

-386 LRTLMQ
+386 LRTLMR

-415 QEVIADQQG
+415 QEVIAAQQG

-519 AAIEAARAGEQGRG
+519 ATIEAARAGEQGRG

-636 DEALQVANA
+636 DEALQVANE

-666 FVL
+666 FIL

>member
-51 NRELAGVANLAPVPA
+51 NRELAGVVNLAPVPA

-110 SQNNPSFEVIQQGW
+110 RQNNPSFELIQQGW

-216 LDLIIATLQELEADL
+216 LDLISATLQELEADL

-248 TDALIQLVRQGVE
+248 TDALMQLVRQGVE

-292 ALAGQVRQR
+292 ALADQVRQR

-342 HDTVGRVRD
+342 RDTVGRVRD

-367 IGQDE
+367 VGQDE
-372 LAAISRDYNITLET
+372 LAAISRDYNVTLET
-386 LRTLMQ
+386 LRTLML

-403 SATEIEDRTCRS
+403 SATEIEARTCRS

-453 TQEAQQVVGQGEAV
+453 TQEAQNVVGQGEDV
-467 VDRTIKAI
+467 VERTIKAI

-483 RTAESIGQL
+483 RTAGTIGQL
-492 EQQCSQIGGV
+492 EQQCSQIGSV
-502 ISVIRGIAEQTN
+502 INVIRGIAEQTN

-541 RSLASRTQGATV
+541 RSLANRTQGATV

-568 SVNAMSAASR
+568 SVTAMSAASH

-585 LAQEAQHAFGAIT
+585 LAQEAKQAFGAIT

-655 LTEQLRSMVQS
+655 LTEQLRAMVQS

>member
-44 QDDNVQA
+44 QDDNAQA
-51 NRELAGVANLAPVPA
+51 NRELAGVVNLAPVPA
-66 IEQALLTHRNLVTR
+66 IEQALLTHRNLMTR

-90 DQVKAA
+90 DQLKAA
-96 AQAVDQSL
+96 AQAVEQSL

-110 SQNNPSFEVIQQGW
+110 HQHNPSFEVIQQGW

-134 EVEQSNLRHDKLLT
+134 EMEQSNLRHDKLLT

-154 KHITASSSLIQDP
+154 KHITAASSLIQDP

-216 LDLIIATLQELEADL
+216 LDLISATLQELEADL

-248 TDALIQLVRQGVE
+248 TDALMQLVRQGVE

-292 ALAGQVRQR
+292 VLAGHVRQR
-301 LEADLHQ
+301 LEADLRQ

-342 HDTVGRVRD
+342 RETVARVRD

-367 IGQDE
+367 VGQDE
-372 LAAISRDYNITLET
+372 LAAISRDYNVTLET
-386 LRTLMQ
+386 LRTLML

-403 SATEIEDRTCRS
+403 SATDIEARTCRS

-453 TQEAQQVVGQGEAV
+453 TQEAQNVVGQGEDV
-467 VDRTIKAI
+467 VERTIKAI

-483 RTAESIGQL
+483 RTAETIGQL

-541 RSLASRTQGATV
+541 RSLANRTQGATV

-568 SVNAMSAASR
+568 SVTAMSAASH

-585 LAQEAQHAFGAIT
+585 LAQEAQQAFGAIT

-655 LTEQLRSMVQS
+655 LTEQLRAMVQS

>member
-29 LLPLAYSMTNLLGRL
+29 LLPLAYSMANLLGRL

-51 NRELAGVANLAPVPA
+51 NRELAGVVNLAPVPA

-80 HAYEVDPVGD
+80 HAHEVDPVGD

-96 AQAVDQSL
+96 ALTVDQSL

-110 SQNNPSFEVIQQGW
+110 RQNNPSFEVIQQGW

-216 LDLIIATLQELEADL
+216 LDLISATLQELEADL

-308 RLAANQRH
+308 RLTANQRH

-342 HDTVGRVRD
+342 RDTVGRVRD

-367 IGQDE
+367 VGQDE
-372 LAAISRDYNITLET
+372 LAAISRDYNVTLET
-386 LRTLMQ
+386 LRTLMR

-403 SATEIEDRTCRS
+403 SATEIEARTCRS

-453 TQEAQQVVGQGEAV
+453 TQEAQNVVGKGEDV
-467 VDRTIKAI
+467 VERTIKAI

-483 RTAESIGQL
+483 RTADTIGQL

-541 RSLASRTQGATV
+541 RSLANRTQGATV

-568 SVNAMSAASR
+568 SVTAMSAASH

-585 LAQEAQHAFGAIT
+585 LAQEAKQAFGAIT

-655 LTEQLRSMVQS
+655 LTEQLRAMVQS

>member
-1 MKWIFNPAIRL
+1 MKWIFNPTIRL

-51 NRELAGVANLAPVPA
+51 NRELAGVVNLTPVPA

-110 SQNNPSFEVIQQGW
+110 RQNNPSFEVIQQGW

-134 EVEQSNLRHDKLLT
+134 EVEQSNLRYDKLLT

-216 LDLIIATLQELEADL
+216 LDLISATLQELEADL

-322 PLTASLLLYLYLM
+322 PLTVSLLLYLYLM

-342 HDTVGRVRD
+342 RDTVGRVRD

-367 IGQDE
+367 VGQDE
-372 LAAISRDYNITLET
+372 LAAISRDYNVTLET
-386 LRTLMQ
+386 LRTLML

-403 SATEIEDRTCRS
+403 SATEIEARTCRS

-453 TQEAQQVVGQGEAV
+453 TQEAQNVVGQGEDV
-467 VDRTIKAI
+467 VERTIKAI

-483 RTAESIGQL
+483 RTADTIGLL

-502 ISVIRGIAEQTN
+502 ISVIRSIAEQTN

-541 RSLASRTQGATV
+541 RSLANRTQGATV

-568 SVNAMSAASR
+568 SVTAMSAASH

-585 LAQEAQHAFGAIT
+585 LAQEAKQAFGAIT

-655 LTEQLRSMVQS
+655 LTEQLRAMVQS

>member
-44 QDDNVQA
+44 QDDNAQA
-51 NRELAGVANLAPVPA
+51 NRELAGVVNLAPVPA
-66 IEQALLTHRNLVTR
+66 IEQALLTHRNLMTR

-90 DQVKAA
+90 DQLKAA
-96 AQAVDQSL
+96 AQAVELSL

-110 SQNNPSFEVIQQGW
+110 RQNTPSFEVIQQGW

-154 KHITASSSLIQDP
+154 KHITAASSLIQDP

-216 LDLIIATLQELEADL
+216 LDLISATLQELEADL

-248 TDALIQLVRQGVE
+248 TDALMQLVRQGVE

-301 LEADLHQ
+301 LEADLRQ

-342 HDTVGRVRD
+342 RETVARVRD

-367 IGQDE
+367 VGQDE
-372 LAAISRDYNITLET
+372 LAAISRDYNVTLET
-386 LRTLMQ
+386 LRTLML

-403 SATEIEDRTCRS
+403 SATEIEARTCRS

-453 TQEAQQVVGQGEAV
+453 TQEAQNVVGQGEDV
-467 VDRTIKAI
+467 VERTIKAI

-483 RTAESIGQL
+483 RTAETIGQL

-541 RSLASRTQGATV
+541 RSLANRTQGATV

-568 SVNAMSAASR
+568 SVTAMSAASH

-585 LAQEAQHAFGAIT
+585 LAQEAQQAFGAIT

-655 LTEQLRSMVQS
+655 LTEQLRAMVQS

>member
-51 NRELAGVANLAPVPA
+51 NRELAGVVNLTPVPA

-110 SQNNPSFEVIQQGW
+110 RQNNPSFEVIQQGW

-134 EVEQSNLRHDKLLT
+134 EVEQSNLRYDKLLT

-216 LDLIIATLQELEADL
+216 LDLISATLQELEADL

-342 HDTVGRVRD
+342 RDTVGRVRD

-367 IGQDE
+367 VGQDE
-372 LAAISRDYNITLET
+372 LAAISRDYNVILDT
-386 LRTLMQ
+386 LRTLML

-403 SATEIEDRTCRS
+403 SATEIEARTCRS

-453 TQEAQQVVGQGEAV
+453 TQEAQNVVGQGEDV
-467 VDRTIKAI
+467 VERTIKAI

-483 RTAESIGQL
+483 RTADTIGLL

-502 ISVIRGIAEQTN
+502 ISVIRSIAEQTN

-541 RSLASRTQGATV
+541 RSLANRTQGATV

-568 SVNAMSAASR
+568 SVTAMSAASH

-585 LAQEAQHAFGAIT
+585 LAQEAKQAFGAIT

-611 ASAIE
+611 ASAIK

-655 LTEQLRSMVQS
+655 LTEQLRAMVQS

>member
-44 QDDNVQA
+44 QDDNAQA
-51 NRELAGVANLAPVPA
+51 NRELAGVVNLAPIPA
-66 IEQALLTHRNLVTR
+66 IEQALLTHRNLMTR

-90 DQVKAA
+90 DQLKAA
-96 AQAVDQSL
+96 AQAVELSL

-110 SQNNPSFEVIQQGW
+110 RQNTPSFEVIQQGW

-154 KHITASSSLIQDP
+154 KHITAASSLIQDP

-216 LDLIIATLQELEADL
+216 LDLISATLQELEADL

-248 TDALIQLVRQGVE
+248 TDALMQLVRQGVE

-292 ALAGQVRQR
+292 SLAGQVRQR
-301 LEADLHQ
+301 LEADLRQ

-342 HDTVGRVRD
+342 RETVARVRD

-367 IGQDE
+367 VGQDE
-372 LAAISRDYNITLET
+372 LAAISRDYNVTLET
-386 LRTLMQ
+386 LRTLML

-403 SATEIEDRTCRS
+403 SATEIEARTCRS

-453 TQEAQQVVGQGEAV
+453 TQEAQNVVGQGEDV
-467 VDRTIKAI
+467 VERTIKAI

-483 RTAESIGQL
+483 RTAETIGQL

-541 RSLASRTQGATV
+541 RSLANRTQGATV

-568 SVNAMSAASR
+568 SVTAMSAASH

-585 LAQEAQHAFGAIT
+585 LAQEAQQAFGAIT

-655 LTEQLRSMVQS
+655 LTEQLRAMVQS

>member
-44 QDDNVQA
+44 QDDNAQA
-51 NRELAGVANLAPVPA
+51 NRELAGVVNLAPIPA
-66 IEQALLTHRNLVTR
+66 IEQALLTHRNLMTR
-80 HAYEVDPVGD
+80 NAYEVDPVGD
-90 DQVKAA
+90 DQLKAA
-96 AQAVDQSL
+96 AQAVEQSL

-110 SQNNPSFEVIQQGW
+110 RQNNPSFEVIQQGW

-216 LDLIIATLQELEADL
+216 LDLISATLQELEADL

-301 LEADLHQ
+301 LEADLRQ

-342 HDTVGRVRD
+342 RETVARVRD

-367 IGQDE
+367 VGQDE
-372 LAAISRDYNITLET
+372 LAAISRDYNVTLET
-386 LRTLMQ
+386 LRTLML

-403 SATEIEDRTCRS
+403 SATDIEARTCRS

-453 TQEAQQVVGQGEAV
+453 TQEAQNVVGQGEDV
-467 VDRTIKAI
+467 VERTIKAI

-483 RTAESIGQL
+483 RTADTIGQL

-541 RSLASRTQGATV
+541 RSLANRTQGATV

-568 SVNAMSAASR
+568 SVTAMSAASH

-585 LAQEAQHAFGAIT
+585 LAQEAKQAFGAIT

-655 LTEQLRSMVQS
+655 LTEQLRAMVQS

>member
-29 LLPLAYSMTNLLGRL
+29 LLPLAYSMANLLGRL
-44 QDDNVQA
+44 QDDNEQA
-51 NRELAGVANLAPVPA
+51 RKELAGVINLAPVPA
-66 IEQALLTHRNLVTR
+66 IEQALLTHRNLVTQ
-80 HAYEVDPVGD
+80 HAYEQNPVGED
-90 DQVKAA
+90 KVKAA
-96 AQAVDQSL
+96 AQAVEDSL
-104 QAFADT
+104 RAFADT
-110 SQNNPSFEVIQQGW
+110 RQENPAFNALKQGW
-124 AALQSEAGKL
+124 AALQSEGSKL
-134 EVEQSNLRHDKLLT
+134 EVDQSNLRHDKLLT

-154 KHITASSSLIQDP
+154 KNITAASSLIQDP
-167 ALGTYYMVILASER
+167 ALGTYYMVILTSER

-216 LDLIIATLQELEADL
+216 LDLINATLQELEADL

-248 TDALIQLVRQGVE
+248 TDALLQQVRQGVD

-276 TKEVQALGDKM
+276 TKEVLALGDGL
-287 DEAIT
+287 DNTIT
-292 ALAGQVRQR
+292 KLAGQVRQR

-308 RLAANQRH
+308 RMAANQRH

-322 PLTASLLLYLYLM
+322 PLTAILLLYIYLM

-342 HDTVGRVRD
+342 RDTVGRVRE

-367 IGQDE
+367 VGQDE
-372 LAAISRDYNITLET
+372 LAAISRDYNVTLET
-386 LRTLMQ
+386 LRTLMR

-415 QEVIADQQG
+415 QEVIAAQQG

-636 DEALQVANA
+636 DEALQVANE

-666 FVL
+666 FIL